1 MKNAPASVLL
11 LSALAALP
19 ATVAAQAP
27 AAAQAATKG
36 TAAAKVAAQSL
47 SRSAA
52 QSLTGTVADSL
63 GRQALP
69 FATVVLQSA
78 DDAKTLLSTVSDAQ
92 GAFRFEAVPAGRYTL
107 QVRYV
112 GYKAAAPVA
121 LTMAAD
127 KPAALAP
134 VLLAADRKM
143 LGGVTVTATKPFI
156 EQRAD
161 KLVLNVAA
169 SPIAAGGTA
178 YDVLGRAPGVL
189 ESSAGFQ
196 LRGKNVTVLLD
207 GKPTNLAGDELKALL
222 SAMPGNTLD
231 KVEVIANPSARYD
244 ANSAAILNIITTK
257 SLKFGTNGV
266 ATLGVGAGQY
276 GRYNAGL
283 SLNHRTAKLNVF
295 GGLDRQDNQT
305 YSTTQARRTA
315 GGELE
320 IIENGREVRR
330 SQSNTARLGFDYTL
344 SKTTSF
350 GLTAKGMLNTRDRAA
365 DNLAQ
370 LGTAAG
376 LASAS
381 NVHTDGTAQFLSP
394 SVNLYYKTT
403 LDTTGRT
410 LSLNADYFGYQ
421 KDWQNEYLTRN
432 FDGGLQEVGPAGLLR
447 DNSPA
452 RNSVHSASA
461 DYSQP
466 LYKGTLEA
474 GLKTT
479 FTTTDND
486 IRWEQATAG
495 QPWTVDAGKT
505 NHFIY
510 RENINAA
517 YGTYARTVQ
526 KMSLQVGL
534 RAEQTNTDGTSLTTG
549 QSTQRHYLS
558 FFPSVAAQYNQSE
571 KVQLGFSYSR
581 KIDRFRFGI
590 VNPFVTYISQYRYA
604 QGNPNIRP
612 SFSHNF
618 EFTHSYN
625 SLLTTSISYGHHT
638 DVLVETYQKNDATQV
653 VVNSFDNFR
662 SAESLSASTT
672 LMKPWLNNK
681 WMTVTT
687 LGLEYARINQT
698 ASVGLGAS
706 RPSAYLSSNHTL
718 TLPKGFK
725 AELSAMYM
733 SPMTFGGLAFQSRF
747 SSSVGVSKL
756 LFKDAAT
763 LTLNVTDLF
772 NTQQNRYSVLANGV
786 NSVNLDKVESRFV
799 KLNFS
804 YKFGNK
810 NVKASQRRSTGIE
823 AEKMRMDN

>member
-27 AAAQAATKG
+27 AAAKAAATKLPSR
-36 TAAAKVAAQSL
+36 AATQP
-47 SRSAA
+47 
-52 QSLTGTVADSL
+52 LTGTVADSL
-63 GRQALP
+63 SRQTLP
-69 FATVVLQSA
+69 FATVALQGA

-92 GAFRFEAVPAGRYTL
+92 GAFRFEAVPAGSYTL

-112 GYKAAAPVA
+112 GYKTAAPVA
-121 LTMAAD
+121 LTVGSD

-134 VLLAADRKM
+134 VLLAADRK
-143 LGGVTVTATKPFI
+143 LLAGVTVTAAKPFI

-189 ESSAGFQ
+189 ENGAGFQ

-207 GKPTNLAGDELKALL
+207 GKPTNLSGDELKTML

-244 ANSAAILNIITTK
+244 ANGAALINIITTK
-257 SLKFGTNGV
+257 SRKFGTNGV
-266 ATLGVGAGQY
+266 ATLGAGAGQY

-295 GGLDRQDNQT
+295 GSLDRQENKT
-305 YSTTQARRTA
+305 YSTTSALRTA

-320 IIENGREVRR
+320 IDESGREVRLN
-330 SQSNTARLGFDYTL
+330 QNNTAKLGFDYEL
-344 SKTTSF
+344 NKTSSF
-350 GLTAKGMLNTRDRAA
+350 GITVKGMLNNRERTA
-365 DNLAQ
+365 DNLAY
-370 LGTAAG
+370 LSTNVP
-376 LASAS
+376 LSASA
-381 NVHTDGTAQFLSP
+381 VRTDGTAQFLSP
-394 SVNLYYKTT
+394 SVNVYYKTT

-421 KDWQNEYLTRN
+421 KAWQNEYTTRS
-432 FDGGLQEVGPAGLLR
+432 FDGAMQETGPASLLR
-447 DNSPA
+447 DDSPA
-452 RNSVHSASA
+452 RNSVRSASA
-461 DYSQP
+461 DYTQP

-495 QPWTVDAGKT
+495 QPWTVDLGKT

-517 YGTYARTVQ
+517 YGTFSRTVQ
-526 KMSLQVGL
+526 KVDVQLGL

-558 FFPSVAAQYNQSE
+558 LFPSVSAQYNQSD

-625 SLLTTSISYGHHT
+625 NLLTTSISYGHHT
-638 DVLVETYQKNDATQV
+638 DVLMETYQKNDATQV

-672 LMKPWLNNK
+672 LMKPFRNNK

-687 LGLEYARINQT
+687 LGVEYARINNT
-698 ASVGLGAS
+698 ATVGLGAA
-706 RPSAYLSSNHTL
+706 RPSAYLSSNHTI
-718 TLPKGFK
+718 TLPQGYK
-725 AELSAMYM
+725 AEISAMYM

-747 SSSVGVSKL
+747 SSSFGVSKS

-772 NTQQNRYSVLANGV
+772 NTQQNRYSVLSNGI
-786 NSVNLDKVESRFV
+786 NSTNLDKIESRFV

-823 AEKMRMDN
+823 AEKSRMDN